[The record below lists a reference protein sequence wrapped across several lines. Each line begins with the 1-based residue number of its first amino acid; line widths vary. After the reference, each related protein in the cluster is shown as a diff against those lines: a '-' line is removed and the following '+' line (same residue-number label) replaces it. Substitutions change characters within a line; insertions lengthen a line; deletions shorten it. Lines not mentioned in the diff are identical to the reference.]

1 MFCIFFRLKE
11 TKRQQ
16 EQRVMNVKNERKKEG
31 GLKDRLQKLAS
42 RKS

>member
-1 MFCIFFRLKE
+1 MSYVFFRLKE
-11 TKRQQ
+11 KKRQQ
-16 EQRVMNVKNERKKEG
+16 EERVTNIKNERKKEG